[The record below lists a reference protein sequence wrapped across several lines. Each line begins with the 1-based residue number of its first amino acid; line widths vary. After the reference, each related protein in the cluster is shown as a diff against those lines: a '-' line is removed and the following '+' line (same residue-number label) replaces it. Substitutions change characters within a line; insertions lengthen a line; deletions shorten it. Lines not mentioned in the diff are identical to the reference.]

1 MVDIFDEVEE
11 DLRAERATRLLK
23 KYGWVLG
30 VAAVAVIGGAVGWQ
44 AWERWQAGQ
53 DMAAAQHYMAAQAAS
68 GGASLPGAPG
78 QADAIQALMQNAAIA
93 PPGYRTLSRMRAAEL
108 KANAGDV
115 PGAVALSDQVAGDA
129 AADPLLRDLA
139 SLLAVQHQLDTAD
152 PATLEARLKPLTDPA
167 NPWAPLAREQ
177 LALLD
182 IRQGK
187 LQDAKTTLKAL
198 TMNITAPD
206 GLRQRAAAVLA
217 GLGGV

>member
-11 DLRAERATRLLK
+11 DLRAERTARLLK

-53 DMAAAQHYMAAQAAS
+53 DRAAAQHYMAAQAA
-68 GGASLPGAPG
+68 GGTSLPGAPG
-78 QADAIQALMQNAAIA
+78 PADAIQALEQNAAIA
-93 PPGYRTLSRMRAAEL
+93 PAGYRTLSRMRAAEL
-108 KANAGDV
+108 KANGGDI
-115 PGAVALSDQVAGDA
+115 PGAVALWDQVAGDA
-129 AADPLLRDLA
+129 AADSLLRDLA
-139 SLLAVQHQLDTAD
+139 NLLAVQHQLDKGD
-152 PATLEARLKPLTDPA
+152 PATLQARLKPLTDPA

-187 LQDAKTTLKAL
+187 LADAKTMLKAL

-217 GLGGV
+217 GLGGA